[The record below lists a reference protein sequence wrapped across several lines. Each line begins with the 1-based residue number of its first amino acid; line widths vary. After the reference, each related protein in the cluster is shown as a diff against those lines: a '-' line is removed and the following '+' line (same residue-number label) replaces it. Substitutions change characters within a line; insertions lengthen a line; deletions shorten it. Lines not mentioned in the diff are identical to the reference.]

1 MPQQNYL
8 DELTPAFTPLLAI
21 KEASRCLLCHDAPCS
36 QACPAQTDPGKFIR
50 SIYFRNF
57 KGAAETI
64 RENNALGAVCARVCP
79 TEKLCQ
85 SGCTRAGVDT
95 PIDIGR
101 LQRFVTD
108 FEQQTGMEI
117 YQPGTKT
124 LGKVAII
131 GAGPA
136 GLQASVTLTN
146 QGYDVTIYEKEAQ
159 AGGWLRNGIPQ
170 FRLPQSVL
178 DAEIARIE
186 KMGVTIKC
194 NNEIGKTL
202 TLEQLKAENRAVLV
216 TVGLSSGSGLPLFEH
231 SDIEIAVDFL
241 HRARQAQGDISI
253 PQSALIIGGGD
264 VAMDVA
270 STLKVLGCQAVT
282 CVAREELDEFPASEK
297 EFASARELGVS
308 IIDGFTPV
316 AVEGNKVTF
325 KHVRLP
331 GELTMA
337 AKRGGADGI
346 AAINT
351 VKSITNI
358 DLNQKI
364 GMPIVN
370 GKSSISGY
378 SGKAVKPIALRFI
391 QQMHTHPELRD
402 FPISGIGGIE
412 TWEDAAEFLLLGA
425 ATLQVTTGIM
435 QYGYRIVEDMASGLS
450 HYLADQGFDSLQDMV
465 GLANNNIVPA
475 EDLDRSYI
483 VYPHINLDK
492 CVGCGRCYISCYDGG
507 HQAMEWSE
515 KTRTPHCNT
524 EKCVGCLLCGH
535 VCPVGCIDLGEVKF
549 KKGEKEHPVTL

>member
-146 QGYDVTIYEKEAQ
+146 QGYDVTIYEKEAHP
-159 AGGWLRNGIPQ
+159 GGWLRNGIPQ

-194 NNEIGKTL
+194 NNEVGNTL

-231 SDIEIAVDFL
+231 SDVEIAVDFL
-241 HRARQAQGDISI
+241 QRVRQAQGDISI

-297 EFASARELGVS
+297 EFASARELGLEVYLERLEEKRT
-308 IIDGFTPV
+308 ILDALLEGYNDGCRKTLFTTAVYLLPLEDLRTVMVTLTSQPERTEQPV
-316 AVEGNKVTF
+316 KERA
-325 KHVRLP
+325 L
-331 GELTMA
+331 A
-337 AKRGGADGI
+337 A
-346 AAINT
+346 
-351 VKSITNI
+351 
-358 DLNQKI
+358 
-364 GMPIVN
+364 
-370 GKSSISGY
+370 
-378 SGKAVKPIALRFI
+378 
-391 QQMHTHPELRD
+391 
-402 FPISGIGGIE
+402 
-412 TWEDAAEFLLLGA
+412 
-425 ATLQVTTGIM
+425 
-435 QYGYRIVEDMASGLS
+435 
-450 HYLADQGFDSLQDMV
+450 V
-465 GLANNNIVPA
+465 GLLQEAANHRGVSLKLNKK
-475 EDLDRSYI
+475 S
-483 VYPHINLDK
+483 
-492 CVGCGRCYISCYDGG
+492 
-507 HQAMEWSE
+507 
-515 KTRTPHCNT
+515 
-524 EKCVGCLLCGH
+524 
-535 VCPVGCIDLGEVKF
+535 
-549 KKGEKEHPVTL
+549 KKG

>member
-1 MPQQNYL
+1 MPSVPFVPECETDPGKFIRSIYFRNFKGAAETIRENNAL
-8 DELTPAFTPLLAI
+8 GAVCARVCPTE
-21 KEASRCLLCHDAPCS
+21 KLCQSGCT
-36 QACPAQTDPGKFIR
+36 TDPGKFIR

-85 SGCTRAGVDT
+85 SGCTRAGVDA

-136 GLQASVTLTN
+136 GLQASVKLTN

-159 AGGWLRNGIPQ
+159 PGGWLRNGIPQFRLPQSVLDAEIARIEKMGVTIKCNNEIGKTLTLEHSVKLTNQGYDVTIYEKEAQPGGWLRNGIPQ

-216 TVGLSSGSGLPLFEH
+216 TVGLSSGSGLSLFEH
-231 SDIEIAVDFL
+231 SDVEIAVDFL
-241 HRARQAQGDISI
+241 QRARQAQGDMAQGDISI

-297 EFASARELGVS
+297 EFTSARELGVS

-331 GELTMA
+331 GELT
-337 AKRGGADGI
+337 I
-346 AAINT
+346 AADKIILAVGQHAELAVFSALEPQRNT
-351 VKSITNI
+351 IETQHYQTRDPQVFAAG
-358 DLNQKI
+358 D
-364 GMPIVN
+364 IVE
-370 GKSSISGY
+370 GDKTVVY
-378 SGKAVKPIALRFI
+378 AVK
-391 QQMHTHPELRD
+391 TGKE
-402 FPISGIGGIE
+402 
-412 TWEDAAEFLLLGA
+412 AAGA
-425 ATLQVTTGIM
+425 IH
-435 QYGYRIVEDMASGLS
+435 
-450 HYLADQGFDSLQDMV
+450 HYLEGA
-465 GLANNNIVPA
+465 
-475 EDLDRSYI
+475 
-483 VYPHINLDK
+483 
-492 CVGCGRCYISCYDGG
+492 CSC
-507 HQAMEWSE
+507 
-515 KTRTPHCNT
+515 
-524 EKCVGCLLCGH
+524 
-535 VCPVGCIDLGEVKF
+535 
-549 KKGEKEHPVTL
+549 

>member
-85 SGCTRAGVDT
+85 SGCTRAGVDA

-146 QGYDVTIYEKEAQ
+146 QGYDVTIYEKEAHP
-159 AGGWLRNGIPQ
+159 GGWLRNGIPQ

-231 SDIEIAVDFL
+231 SDVEIAVDFL
-241 HRARQAQGDISI
+241 LRARQAQGDISI

-270 STLKVLGCQAVT
+270 STLKVLGCQ
-282 CVAREELDEFPASEK
+282 
-297 EFASARELGVS
+297 
-308 IIDGFTPV
+308 
-316 AVEGNKVTF
+316 
-325 KHVRLP
+325 
-331 GELTMA
+331 
-337 AKRGGADGI
+337 
-346 AAINT
+346 
-351 VKSITNI
+351 
-358 DLNQKI
+358 
-364 GMPIVN
+364 
-370 GKSSISGY
+370 
-378 SGKAVKPIALRFI
+378 
-391 QQMHTHPELRD
+391 
-402 FPISGIGGIE
+402 
-412 TWEDAAEFLLLGA
+412 
-425 ATLQVTTGIM
+425 
-435 QYGYRIVEDMASGLS
+435 
-450 HYLADQGFDSLQDMV
+450 GFDSLQEMV

-483 VYPHINLDK
+483 VYPRINLDK

-535 VCPVGCIDLGEVKF
+535 VCPVGCIELGEVKF